1 MVATIGDVARAAGVS
16 RSTVSYA
23 LSGKRAISLE
33 TQQRIQ
39 DAIRSLDFT
48 VNAGARA
55 LATQRT
61 MVLGLLVHFDP
72 DEFAPA
78 MMEYVLPVT
87 ARARLLGYD
96 ILMVTERDGASALAR
111 VMSAGMVDGVI
122 LLSVSTDDDRLP
134 ILRRGRQPGV
144 VIGLPQDPT
153 GIDVFDLDFA
163 EAATVT
169 LEHLRG
175 LGHEKV
181 AVIVPPRHVFERGGT
196 YGWRFRDTA
205 LAAAEI
211 LGMDLRVRHAE
222 TTAESIEPMFAALL
236 DEEPDTTALIVHSD
250 RTAAM
255 LPGILGRL
263 GVSVPQDLSV
273 ITLHSAGFAR
283 DFSVPYTYIETG
295 PAELAARVV
304 DLLVDR
310 IADPRSP
317 AQPAVTLLEAR
328 LVDRGSVLPR

>member
-1 MVATIGDVARAAGVS
+1 MATIGDVAKAAGVS

-39 DAIRSLDFT
+39 EAIRSLDFT

-87 ARARLLGYD
+87 ARARQLGYD
-96 ILMVTERDGASALAR
+96 ILMVTEEDGASALAR

-134 ILRRGRQPGV
+134 VLRRGRQPGV
-144 VIGLPQDPT
+144 VIGLPRDPS
-153 GIDVFDLDFA
+153 GIDVVDLDFG
-163 EAATVT
+163 EAAEVA
-169 LEHLRG
+169 LEHLS
-175 LGHEKV
+175 GHGHGKV
-181 AVIVPPRHVFERGGT
+181 AVIVPPEHVFERGGT
-196 YGWRFRDTA
+196 YGWRFRNAA
-205 LAAAEI
+205 LAAAHEH
-211 LGMDLRVRHAE
+211 GVDLRVRHAGTSAE
-222 TTAESIEPMFAALL
+222 TIEPMVDAFL
-236 DEEPDTTALIVHSD
+236 DDEPDATALIVHSD

-255 LPGILGRL
+255 LPGILARR
-263 GVSVPQDLSV
+263 GVSVPRDLSV

-283 DFSVPYTYIETG
+283 DFSVPFSYIETG

-304 DLLVDR
+304 ELLVDH
-310 IADPRSP
+310 ITDPRTR
-317 AQPAVTLLEAR
+317 AQPGVTLLGAR